1 MSALTTWNPIREL
14 GSLENRLDRLFGITW
29 PSKNGE
35 KESMTVSQWT
45 PLVDISEDAT
55 EYLVK
60 AELPEL
66 KKEEVKVSVE
76 NGVLTISGERKSEK
90 EEKGKKYHRIERS
103 YGSFLR
109 SFTLP
114 EAVNA
119 DKVSAEF
126 KDGLL
131 SVHLPKDEKARPR
144 SIEVKVQ

>member
-1 MSALTTWNPIREL
+1 MSALTTWNPLREL
-14 GSLENRLDRLFGITW
+14 GSLENRLDRLFGVTW
-29 PSKNGE
+29 PSRNGE
-35 KESMTVSQWT
+35 KEAMTVAQWT
-45 PLVDISEDAT
+45 PLVDISEDNN

-76 NGVLTISGERKSEK
+76 NGELTISGERKSEK
-90 EEKGKKYHRIERS
+90 EEKGKKFHRIERS

-114 EAVNA
+114 ETVNG

-126 KDGLL
+126 KDGVL
-131 SVHLPKDEKARPR
+131 SVHLPKDEKAKPK